1 MPPKSH
7 STHGGHHGDGSSTP
21 TGEHSSTPKGD
32 GDGTGHPKGDGTGD
46 GGAPPK
52 KVGTVDA
59 GKSVTSAQT
68 AVQRLIEGGTPGQ
81 AAGATTPAHIPTTSS
96 KPPTPAKTTSTP
108 PPPPK
113 PEDIHLPPGA
123 KEHILDGDGG
133 RQGGHYP
140 GTGFSKKTEFPKGWD
155 ADKIQ
160 DAAYQVT
167 QSGHPVKGPFPT
179 KDANG
184 NVRMAYNYEGTV
196 DGITVRTTVF
206 ADNGEIRTAFPPNG
220 GQRDG
225 SGNPVIEN
233 PPAPSPAPKG
243 VPMSDPPRYSNPD
256 AGGDGSWVW
265 QGPKGNE
272 IIRVVQ
278 YPDGRVERTV
288 LGPYSKK

>member
-1 MPPKSH
+1 MPPK
-7 STHGGHHGDGSSTP
+7 THTTPSGGSGDGPGTSKGDGS
-21 TGEHSSTPKGD
+21 
-32 GDGTGHPKGDGTGD
+32 GD
-46 GGAPPK
+46 GGTPPK
-52 KVGTVDA
+52 KVGDVDA
-59 GKSVTSAQT
+59 GKSVSSAQT
-68 AVQRLIEGGTPGQ
+68 AVQRLIDGGTPGQ
-81 AAGATTPAHIPTTSS
+81 ATGATTPSHIPTT
-96 KPPTPAKTTSTP
+96 PNTPTTPSTTTPTTP
-108 PPPPK
+108 PNAS
-113 PEDIHLPPGA
+113 DIHLPPGA

-167 QSGHPVKGPFPT
+167 QSGNPVKGPFPT
-179 KDANG
+179 KDADG
-184 NVRMAYNYEGTV
+184 NVRMAYNYEGKV

-220 GQRDG
+220 GEKDG

-233 PPAPSPAPKG
+233 PPAPNPAPKG
-243 VPMSDPPRYSNPD
+243 VPMSEPPRYNNPE

-272 IIRVVQ
+272 IIRVIQ
-278 YPDGRVERTV
+278 HPDGTVERTV

>member
-7 STHGGHHGDGSSTP
+7 TTPGGSTP
-21 TGEHSSTPKGD
+21 D
-32 GDGTGHPKGDGTGD
+32 GPGTTKGDGTGS
-46 GGAPPK
+46 GSTPPK

-59 GKSVTSAQT
+59 GKSVASAQT
-68 AVQRLIEGGTPGQ
+68 AVQRLIDGGTPGQ
-81 AAGATTPAHIPTTSS
+81 ATGATTPSHIPTTPNMLPMPS
-96 KPPTPAKTTSTP
+96 KTIPF
-108 PPPPK
+108 PPPK
-113 PEDIHLPPGA
+113 PDEIHLPPGA

-167 QSGHPVKGPFPT
+167 QSGNPVKGPFPT
-179 KDANG
+179 KDADG
-184 NVRMAYNYEGTV
+184 NVRMAYNYEGKV

-220 GQRDG
+220 GEKDS

-233 PPAPSPAPKG
+233 PPAPNPAPKG
-243 VPMSDPPRYSNPD
+243 VPMSEPPRYNNPD

-278 YPDGRVERTV
+278 HADGTVERTV
-288 LGPYSKK
+288 LGPYTKK